1 MEMKQPDLASLVERV
16 REGEEDAFRIFME
29 VLYPTVIRIVRSH
42 LPVRQL
48 EEDLAQEVFVRVFKR
63 IDQYQARP
71 GIPVTHW
78 VCRVATT
85 TCLDA
90 LRAERRRPELRWAD
104 LSEDQAE
111 WLQYMVADDQEEAP
125 HSDCDTGEFLEKM
138 LAQLSVDDLG
148 GLLIPR
154 IDLSE
159 GSESDVGTEPIAIGE
174 LWLRNLTLEKN
185 GWGISSSQLNVVM
198 VNTEEGRVRAPR
210 CILAVSKTD
219 DNKPVLM
226 IYGKSEQP
234 LLTLPLSKVQKHQA
248 KPLDMVASDDG
259 KVDLCINGQY
269 QASFSVA
276 ELYL

>member
-1 MEMKQPDLASLVERV
+1 MEMEQPDLASLVERV
-16 REGEEDAFRIFME
+16 RDGEEDAFRIFME

-63 IDQYQARP
+63 IDQYPARP

-111 WLQYMVADDQEEAP
+111 WLQYMVEDDQEKTP

-138 LAQLSVDDLG
+138 LSQLSVDDRLV
-148 GLLIPR
+148 LHLFYMEDRSVKEI
-154 IDLSE
+154 SE
-159 GSESDVGTEPIAIGE
+159 QT
-174 LWLRNLTLEKN
+174 
-185 GWGISSSQLNVVM
+185 GWSMPGVK
-198 VNTEEGRVRAPR
+198 VRAFR
-210 CILAVSKTD
+210 ARRRLK
-219 DNKPVLM
+219 
-226 IYGKSEQP
+226 
-234 LLTLPLSKVQKHQA
+234 KVAMQIQSTA
-248 KPLDMVASDDG
+248 RYEEV
-259 KVDLCINGQY
+259 
-269 QASFSVA
+269 
-276 ELYL
+276 

>member
-16 REGEEDAFRIFME
+16 RDGEEDAFRIFME

-138 LAQLSVDDLG
+138 LAQLSVDDRLVMH
-148 GLLIPR
+148 LLYMEDRSVKEISEQTGWSIP
-154 IDLSE
+154 
-159 GSESDVGTEPIAIGE
+159 GV
-174 LWLRNLTLEKN
+174 K
-185 GWGISSSQLNVVM
+185 
-198 VNTEEGRVRAPR
+198 VRAFR
-210 CILAVSKTD
+210 ARRRLK
-219 DNKPVLM
+219 
-226 IYGKSEQP
+226 
-234 LLTLPLSKVQKHQA
+234 KVAMQIQSTA
-248 KPLDMVASDDG
+248 RYEEV
-259 KVDLCINGQY
+259 
-269 QASFSVA
+269 
-276 ELYL
+276 